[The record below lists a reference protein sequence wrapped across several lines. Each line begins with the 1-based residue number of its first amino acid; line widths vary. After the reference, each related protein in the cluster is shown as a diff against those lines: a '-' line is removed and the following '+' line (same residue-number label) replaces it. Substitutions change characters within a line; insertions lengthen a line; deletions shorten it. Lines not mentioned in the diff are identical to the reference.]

1 MTKLSDYLGAFR
13 AVVFTPD
20 HLHLVKGAPE
30 NRRRFLDMAICQ
42 SFPRYVSSL
51 SEYSRLLAQKNAL
64 LRGGMANDELLGVYN
79 ERMAACGAVI
89 TVNRRKYLRR
99 LEEQASPFHGEMS
112 AQRETLSLSYSTQ
125 AEGETLEE
133 LREGYERLFEG
144 RKAAEKTRGL
154 ALAGP
159 HKDDFCV
166 QINGRNARLYA
177 SQGQQRTAVLAL
189 KLAEGELSR
198 RLTGEYPVFLFD
210 DILSELDAGR
220 RAYLLGSLGRLQV
233 IITGCETEPFD
244 GFGNAHTIR
253 VKEGQA
259 FVCGLGKT

>member
-1 MTKLSDYLGAFR
+1 
-13 AVVFTPD
+13 
-20 HLHLVKGAPE
+20 
-30 NRRRFLDMAICQ
+30 
-42 SFPRYVSSL
+42 
-51 SEYSRLLAQKNAL
+51 
-64 LRGGMANDELLGVYN
+64 
-79 ERMAACGAVI
+79 
-89 TVNRRKYLRR
+89 
-99 LEEQASPFHGEMS
+99 MS

>member
-1 MTKLSDYLGAFR
+1 
-13 AVVFTPD
+13 
-20 HLHLVKGAPE
+20 
-30 NRRRFLDMAICQ
+30 
-42 SFPRYVSSL
+42 
-51 SEYSRLLAQKNAL
+51 
-64 LRGGMANDELLGVYN
+64 
-79 ERMAACGAVI
+79 
-89 TVNRRKYLRR
+89 
-99 LEEQASPFHGEMS
+99 
-112 AQRETLSLSYSTQ
+112 
-125 AEGETLEE
+125 
-133 LREGYERLFEG
+133 
-144 RKAAEKTRGL
+144 
-154 ALAGP
+154 
-159 HKDDFCV
+159 V